1 MVAECDEEYPSIQQV
16 REGVERISELWNECN
31 DKNQLIEIISKLTN
45 RLPERNLECFIFGR
59 GLSPMST
66 PFLIPLLDRDGKER
80 SDEKIIDLVIHEL
93 LHIFLVTDNRRYWET
108 VREKYST
115 EEMVC
120 VNHIV
125 LYAMMFVLYKEV
137 FQKQP
142 IDFCRENLPIGYAR
156 AIEIV
161 NQTGADLIIKEYRQ
175 YQEIK

>member
-1 MVAECDEEYPSIQQV
+1 
-16 REGVERISELWNECN
+16 
-31 DKNQLIEIISKLTN
+31 
-45 RLPERNLECFIFGR
+45 
-59 GLSPMST
+59 MST